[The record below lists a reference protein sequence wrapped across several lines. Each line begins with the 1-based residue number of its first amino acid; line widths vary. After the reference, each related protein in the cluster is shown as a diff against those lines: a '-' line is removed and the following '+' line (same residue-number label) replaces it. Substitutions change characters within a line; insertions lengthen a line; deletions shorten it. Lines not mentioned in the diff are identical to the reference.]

1 VANLILKRAII
12 KERLVMKN
20 SWTPEIVKYGSK
32 GKLLMLVLTMLG
44 NSLFNLLV
52 ALIIGFITS
61 VAMNKF
67 SGPEAILRTAFIYLS
82 AFVVLSLS
90 MFWNV
95 SLKATFERDCM
106 VKVRNMTIQGIVDGT
121 SGTKIGLS
129 FLTNDLKFYMD
140 SAITTELN
148 MLQNIMT
155 FIVSVI
161 AALQISILLSVLYFI
176 AASIP
181 YVITRVFR
189 SSIKNRSVK
198 WQEKNKEYTGFFK
211 RVIDGAQII
220 RDLQTQNFIYKRSGN
235 VVRAAENEYARL
247 TKATKTIGKIV
258 ILSGCLFSSFIPF
271 FIGAIE
277 VAKNVISLSALM
289 TLVQIANNLF
299 NPISEITQLVSD
311 RYAALPIIMKLE
323 KLRESR
329 LFLRT
334 GLIFHSQESSP
345 DAYILSS
352 QFNYTSGVSFSID
365 GSNRIEIGQRV
376 LIVGPSG
383 VGKSTLLKTIAGIE
397 KAEAGTVSLWMNGR
411 KLAYDSACF
420 LYVEQF
426 PVIFPGTVLDNIVLG
441 QEVDRGQLKEVLE
454 VLKLNQVVLR
464 NNTSFDES
472 QAPILSGGEKQRVAL
487 ARALLLSRRYLLL
500 DEVTSALDVELSK
513 RVHDYLFSLKRG
525 FAEVSHKVTMT
536 NLQDYDV
543 VLKVK
548 GVGK

>member
-1 VANLILKRAII
+1 
-12 KERLVMKN
+12 MKN

-258 ILSGCLFSSFIPF
+258 ILSGYLFSSFIPF

>member
-1 VANLILKRAII
+1 I

>member
-1 VANLILKRAII
+1 
-12 KERLVMKN
+12 MKN

>member
-1 VANLILKRAII
+1 II